1 MSDFIITEEQRLA
14 DERDRRNA
22 WLRKHAFFDEAWDDA
37 TRIAK
42 AGASFRE
49 RLGVWR
55 ANQCQWQRHQWC
67 DRTSEREGFITTTCA
82 VCGKWLGDRPANLPG
97 VGILPDVEE

>member
-1 MSDFIITEEQRLA
+1 MSDLHITEEQRA
-14 DERDRRNA
+14 DDERNRREA
-22 WLRKHAFFDEAWDDA
+22 WLRKHAFFDTSWDDA

-49 RLGVWR
+49 RLDVWR
-55 ANQCQWQRHQWC
+55 EHQCQWQRHQWG

-82 VCGKWLGDRPANLPG
+82 VCGKWLGDRPARLPG
-97 VGILPDVEE
+97 TGILPDVEQ